1 MKKIFCDI
9 DDFISNILNYISTR
23 KQNKKLKRQLVER
36 DKEIADL
43 RDTVSVITLE
53 LHNQK
58 SINTRLAKE
67 RNNLQIE
74 VNGLR
79 GVKK

>member
-9 DDFISNILNYISTR
+9 DDFVSKILNYISTR
-23 KQNKKLKRQLVER
+23 KQNKKLKRQLIDR

-58 SINTRLAKE
+58 AINTRLVKE

-74 VNGLR
+74 VNGLK
-79 GVKK
+79 GAKK

>member
-9 DDFISNILNYISTR
+9 DDFVSKILNYISTK
-23 KQNKKLKRQLVER
+23 KQNKRLKRQLTER

-58 SINTRLAKE
+58 AKNTRLAKE
-67 RNNLQIE
+67 RNLLQIE
-74 VNGLR
+74 VNGLK
-79 GVKK
+79 GKTK